1 MGSSWTVN
9 CEPSAGC
16 MRGKCLATAR
26 KLKSHSYISSSSVLF
41 STNLVEGGAGWV
53 SSTCLTP
60 SRIETFGLPPS
71 NTWSR
76 IFISFYFS
84 TSPAFKTLLTLSRW
98 KMWCTSVQSS
108 SNPVSSARHLLI
120 PLQEEGKL
128 HNITCKNPLQDY
140 LWNYFSITQ
149 KLVHRCF
156 LKKYVSFDQVT
167 SHPGRT
173 S

>member
-98 KMWCTSVQSS
+98 KCGAPQYRAPPTQWAQLGICWYPCKRRENFTTSL
-108 SNPVSSARHLLI
+108 ARTLFKI
-120 PLQEEGKL
+120 IFG
-128 HNITCKNPLQDY
+128 II
-140 LWNYFSITQ
+140 SITQ